1 MKAPKQTQKQQ
12 IARLENVYFQ
22 TWTMLKMVEKEIA
35 IIQEHLARVNK
46 CQIVE
51 QTKEIN
57 EEYVNYLMRGNYYII
72 IYHLIVSK

>member
-35 IIQEHLARVNK
+35 IIQEHLGLG
-46 CQIVE
+46 QD
-51 QTKEIN
+51 
-57 EEYVNYLMRGNYYII
+57 GNDE
-72 IYHLIVSK
+72 SE